1 MVCLSNIII
10 IIIIAEGVPRKGAG
24 STRTRKTVAFSPIKR
39 IAGSCRQTRGRK
51 SIFALGNFSVYRRDG
66 TDMIADGAL

>member
-1 MVCLSNIII
+1 MSSALLA
-10 IIIIAEGVPRKGAG
+10 IAEGVPRKGAG

-39 IAGSCRQTRGRK
+39 TAGSCRQTRGRK
-51 SIFALGNFSVYRRDG
+51 SVFALGNFSVYRLRVRRDG